1 MAMTEEEVRAAKG
14 FGVPEESAPA
24 RRKEPGLQRA
34 LTILVFGAPKVG
46 KSSLAVSGPEPRCVF
61 DVEGSARFLP
71 VNAIEWNPASEEP
84 PELDGTWDT
93 AVIPTIDWSVAEAGK
108 RWLQSGRH
116 PFKSVAIDS
125 VSELQQR
132 RIEHV
137 AGREQMTQQNW
148 GDVFR
153 TVSGFIR
160 DMRDLTMHPTR
171 PIESVTMTAM
181 ARQIDGMWKPWC
193 QGQLQSVLPYLLDVT
208 AYIWVEQTGTREAPE
223 ETRKILT
230 RRTSQFEAGERVQGR
245 IPAVVELV
253 KRPPD
258 TPSDDV
264 VRLLDMVFPSTAAG
278 PLTAVPSVPLPVEE
292 TIASESEE

>member
-1 MAMTEEEVRAAKG
+1 MTVA
-14 FGVPEESAPA
+14 EESSPA
-24 RRKEPGLQRA
+24 RRESTAGLQRA
-34 LTILVFGAPKVG
+34 LTLLIFGAPKVG
-46 KSSLAVSGPEPRCVF
+46 KSSLAASGPEPRVLF

-71 VNAIEWNPASEEP
+71 IHAVEWIPGTSEP
-84 PELDGTWDT
+84 PEVDGTWDT
-93 AVIPTIDWSVAEAGK
+93 AVIPTISWEVAEAGK
-108 RWLQSGRH
+108 RWLQSGKH

-160 DMRDLTMHPTR
+160 DMRDLTMHPTN

-208 AYIWVEQTGTREAPE
+208 AYIWVEQTGTREAPV

-245 IPAVVELV
+245 IPPVVEL
-253 KRPPD
+253 KSRPPGE
-258 TPSDDV
+258 PSEDV
-264 VRLLDMVFPSTAAG
+264 VRLLDMVFPATAS
-278 PLTAVPSVPLPVEE
+278 PTLVPVTGPLPVEE
-292 TIASESEE
+292 TVESEPEE

>member
-1 MAMTEEEVRAAKG
+1 MTAV
-14 FGVPEESAPA
+14 EESSPA
-24 RRKEPGLQRA
+24 RRAETAGLQRA

-71 VNAIEWNPASEEP
+71 INAVEWLPQSQEP
-84 PELDGTWDT
+84 PVLDGTWDT
-93 AVIPTIDWSVAEAGK
+93 AVIPTISWEVAEAGK
-108 RWLQSGRH
+108 RWLQSGKH

-160 DMRDLTMHPTR
+160 DMRDLTMHPTN

-208 AYIWVEQTGTREAPE
+208 AYIWVEQSGTREAPVE
-223 ETRKILT
+223 VRKILT

-245 IPAVVELV
+245 IPPVVELAL
-253 KRPPD
+253 RPPGE
-258 TPSDDV
+258 PSTDII
-264 VRLLDMVFPSTAAG
+264 RLLDMVFPSSAA
-278 PLTAVPSVPLPVEE
+278 PTLATVPSPVPVEE
-292 TIASESEE
+292 TVESEPEE

>member
-1 MAMTEEEVRAAKG
+1 MTMPA
-14 FGVPEESAPA
+14 EESAPA
-24 RRKEPGLQRA
+24 RRVETKGLQRA

-71 VNAIEWNPASEEP
+71 INAVEWLPASQNP
-84 PELDGTWDT
+84 PEVDGTWDT
-93 AVIPTIDWSVAEAGK
+93 AVIPTTSWEVAEAGK
-108 RWLQSGRH
+108 RWLQSGKH

-160 DMRDLTMHPTR
+160 DMRDLTMHPTK

-208 AYIWVEQTGTREAPE
+208 AYIWVEQTDAGEV
-223 ETRKILT
+223 RKILT
-230 RRTSQFEAGERVQGR
+230 RRTREFEAGERVQGR
-245 IPAVVELV
+245 IPPVVELRS
-253 KRPPD
+253 RPPG

-264 VRLLDMVFPSTAAG
+264 IRLLDMVFPSTAAG
-278 PLTAVPSVPLPVEE
+278 PLTSVPPVLPVEE
-292 TIASESEE
+292 TVESEPEE